1 MPGSVLCLEGPACT
15 ADKSMCLCIR
25 QRDTSHTQPVPSPV
39 AALLWTRRLGGRKL
53 GSGSPSPR
61 DTAHLLAG
69 SRAALQPPLR
79 AEAAPWKLQ
88 RQPGLQGRGL
98 TTIPQAITTGRGVFS
113 KLREA
118 EGPSP
123 PPREDTTHRHTST
136 ARPGAQE
143 AVNRAELRE
152 AAGGGRTFLGLVQLG
167 LLLVVP
173 AEGTLVLSVRLH
185 TELPPEAFH
194 VVYRQHKRPQPSI
207 NRQPA

>member
-1 MPGSVLCLEGPACT
+1 MPGSELCLEGPACT

-25 QRDTSHTQPVPSPV
+25 QRDTSHTQPVPSPA

-98 TTIPQAITTGRGVFS
+98 TTLPQAITTGRGVFS

-152 AAGGGRTFLGLVQLG
+152 AAGGGTHLSGTRAAGASPGGPSRGHTCPVCLSAHRTS
-167 LLLVVP
+167 P
-173 AEGTLVLSVRLH
+173 RSLSRSLQTTQKAT
-185 TELPPEAFH
+185 TEH
-194 VVYRQHKRPQPSI
+194 
-207 NRQPA
+207 